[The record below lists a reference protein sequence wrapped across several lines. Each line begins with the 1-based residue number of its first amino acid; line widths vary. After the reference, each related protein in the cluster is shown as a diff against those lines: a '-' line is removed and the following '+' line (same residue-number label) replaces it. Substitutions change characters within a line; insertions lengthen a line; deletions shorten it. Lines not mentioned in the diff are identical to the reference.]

1 MDINTLHKPAIH
13 FKDMSWSNRFIVF
26 CGVGF
31 GSGLL
36 PKAPVLLV
44 RPLHCCLS
52 AVACNWLYATS
63 IIAMILMSLIGIY
76 ICGQT
81 AKVMGVHDDGRIVW
95 DEFAGQSITFLPLIY
110 FAQMSWLWVLVGFVL
125 FRLFDVWKP
134 WPIRVIDRQVGGGFG
149 IMFDDIIA
157 GIWAA
162 ICILVYSLHFNG
174 LSQVFK
180 VYYVNFCDYSCC
192 R

>member
-1 MDINTLHKPAIH
+1 MDINTLHKPVIH
-13 FKDMSWSNRFIVF
+13 FKDMSWYNRFIVF

-36 PKAPVLLV
+36 PKAPGTFGSAFALLFI
-44 RPLHCCLS
+44 P
-52 AVACNWLYATS
+52 AWVAIGFTAS

-110 FAQMSWLWVLVGFVL
+110 M
-125 FRLFDVWKP
+125 
-134 WPIRVIDRQVGGGFG
+134 G
-149 IMFDDIIA
+149 IM
-157 GIWAA
+157 
-162 ICILVYSLHFNG
+162 ILYLLQNLYSFE
-174 LSQVFK
+174 K
-180 VYYVNFCDYSCC
+180 
-192 R
+192 

>member
-1 MDINTLHKPAIH
+1 MT
-13 FKDMSWSNRFIVF
+13 WTERFITF

-31 GSGLL
+31 GSGLM
-36 PKAPVLLV
+36 PKAPGTFGSAFALLFI
-44 RPLHCCLS
+44 PTWIYLGF
-52 AVACNWLYATS
+52 YGS
-63 IIAMILMSLIGIY
+63 ILAILIMSLIGIY
-76 ICGQT
+76 ICGKT
-81 AKVMGVHDDGRIVW
+81 ASIMGVHDDGRIVW

-110 FAQMSWLWVLVGFVL
+110 LGQMNWIWVLVGFAL

-162 ICILVYSLHFNG
+162 ICIILYF
-174 LSQVFK
+174 
-180 VYYVNFCDYSCC
+180 YIDMA
-192 R
+192 